1 MPNDSGGRPTRSPVR
16 PRISGEGATSAI
28 LAALPRS
35 EWTVFDGVR
44 VPGRRTPVQVAV
56 GPQGVF
62 VVESRTRARVPGR
75 EPLRP
80 GGVRQDVVVAALRT
94 AAAVSARSGLID
106 GRHVTPVVCFLGREV
121 APVVAGDVVVCST
134 RNLLAILTSGATV
147 LEADQRQ
154 LVALDLDTSIGT
166 PPRNAPRRRW
176 LRAQLFAVA
185 LACVGSLG
193 LWQLADA
200 AAGVAGPGETV
211 GSLVR

>member
-1 MPNDSGGRPTRSPVR
+1 MNDSGERPTRSLVR

-44 VPGRRTPVQVAV
+44 LRGRRTPLQVAV

-62 VVESRTRARVPGR
+62 VVESRPRTRVPGR

-80 GGVRQDVVVAALRT
+80 GGVRQDVVVGAVSA
-94 AAAVSARSGLID
+94 AAAVGARSGLIET
-106 GRHVTPVVCFLGREV
+106 GHITPVVCFLGREV

-134 RNLLAILTSGATV
+134 RNLLAILTSGPAV
-147 LEADQRQ
+147 LEADHRQ

-166 PPRNAPRRRW
+166 PPRTAPRRRW
-176 LRAQLFAVA
+176 LRTQVFGIA
-185 LACVGSLG
+185 LACAGSLG
-193 LWQLADA
+193 LWQFA
-200 AAGVAGPGETV
+200 AAAPGVTGPGETV
-211 GSLVR
+211 SSIVR